1 MACASVQS
9 LPSLEELR
17 QLVDTTVRGVERLTY
32 LKGAVGAERMAA
44 RAAEDKAKATWHACE
59 DALVDHMEAPRA
71 ALTRALA
78 EDDTDA
84 VTRLASEL
92 AKAKVANSAARDA
105 VLRATGAATFEDS
118 AVRNALAQAKQ
129 DSSTFLDKHATLL
142 QLEQAIDGLP
152 CLQPRKATTTLP
164 LVKPTIPLPQ
174 IGTRVQV
181 KYRDDETQP
190 YAWYPA
196 TVYTVTRDRDGV
208 HVMFEDN
215 TILRCDLD
223 PEFIRPV
230 APSAV
235 PGKNGRRWG
244 KDLALPANVY
254 AKGGGFKVQIHRK
267 IEGIHRYFCKCGL
280 TTVEAAVEARD
291 AILKKLKDEGARVS
305 KDEGSS
311 EEEEGSESDEE
322 VTTPR
327 DRKRMRKQ
335 CAPKRGHA
343 M

>member
-17 QLVDTTVRGVERLTY
+17 QLVNTTVRGVERLTY

-84 VTRLASEL
+84 VTRFASEL

-105 VLRATGAATFEDS
+105 VLRATGAATFEAC
-118 AVRNALAQAKQ
+118 AVRHILLQAKQ
-129 DSSTFLDKHATLL
+129 DSTTFLDKHATLL

-152 CLQPRKATTTLP
+152 CLEPRKATATLP
-164 LVKPTIPLPQ
+164 HLKPTIPLPP

-196 TVYTVTRDRDGV
+196 TVHTMTRDRKAV
-208 HVMFEDN
+208 NVMFEDK
-215 TILRCDLD
+215 TIMRCDLD
-223 PEFIRPV
+223 PECIRPV
-230 APSAV
+230 APSAL
-235 PGKNGRRWG
+235 PAKERPRWG
-244 KDLALPANVY
+244 EDRALPANVY
-254 AKGGGFKVQIHRK
+254 MKGGRFKVHIHRK
-267 IEGIHRYFCKCGL
+267 IKGIHRYFSKCGF
-280 TTVEAAVEARD
+280 TTAEAAVEARD
-291 AILKKLKDEGARVS
+291 AILKKIKDGGARVS
-305 KDEGSS
+305 EEEGSS
-311 EEEEGSESDEE
+311 EEEESSESEE
-322 VTTPR
+322 EETTPR